1 MFGSGPLL
9 PDPPST
15 SIGGQGQGCPSNE
28 PGPATPDLSDNSG
41 TAWESGQDDSR
52 TGKRTWTA
60 LANVSYARVST
71 LDQDLALQLD
81 ALAAA
86 GCTKMF
92 EDCAFSTRTDRVD
105 LRDALD
111 YVRDGEV
118 LIVWKLDRLRRSLS
132 YLVTEVS
139 VQGLPTPHT
148 SSHR

>member
-1 MFGSGPLL
+1 
-9 PDPPST
+9 
-15 SIGGQGQGCPSNE
+15 
-28 PGPATPDLSDNSG
+28 
-41 TAWESGQDDSR
+41 
-52 TGKRTWTA
+52 

-118 LIVWKLDRLRRSLS
+118 LIVWKLDRLRRSLP